1 MNLVRE
7 PLALLAAI
15 RVYREAKL
23 PHDSVPA
30 RAENGRS
37 RRDGRSRKIHQPQRW
52 SLWPRW
58 CSSLRSR
65 RAPFRRGSRRGVN
78 PVEVL
83 RESW

>member
-30 RAENGRS
+30 RAANGRS
-37 RRDGRSRKIHQPQRW
+37 RRDGRSRKIHQP
-52 SLWPRW
+52 
-58 CSSLRSR
+58 
-65 RAPFRRGSRRGVN
+65 
-78 PVEVL
+78 
-83 RESW
+83 